1 MRVRVLVST
10 LALVALAGCGDSSSP
25 RPVTR
30 TEPTSTTVR
39 PSDAQIRA
47 QLALPARV
55 PLRATGSARPA
66 DVRIVRQWLDRL
78 RAGHVAAAARLF
90 AVPSR
95 FQNLSSLAIIRSRH
109 DAEAI
114 NRSLPCGA
122 RLLSAG
128 GAGGFVVYTARLTDR
143 PGGGCGT
150 GTGAQARGAILVR
163 HHRIVEWY
171 RLPDQDSGE
180 GQELPPSGGPTQV

>member
-1 MRVRVLVST
+1 MPMRALAST
-10 LALVALAGCGDSSSP
+10 LALVALAGCGGSSSP
-25 RPVTR
+25 RPAPRIEPPARTTPLDDTR
-30 TEPTSTTVR
+30 LR
-39 PSDAQIRA
+39 L
-47 QLALPARV
+47 QLRLPARV
-55 PLRATGSARPA
+55 PLRATGKARPG
-66 DVRIVRQWLDRL
+66 DVRVVRRWLDEL

-95 FQNLSSLAIIRSRH
+95 FQNLSSLSIIRSRR

-128 GAGGFVVYTARLTDR
+128 GAGGFVVYRARLTER
-143 PGGGCGT
+143 PGGACGT
-150 GTGAQARGAILVR
+150 GTGASARGAILVR

-171 RLPDQDSGE
+171 RLPDQDFRND
-180 GQELPPSGGPTQV
+180 QEEPPPSEGPVV